1 MAVAAATFLLLTF
14 TGVQP
19 FTVSSSSCIHRAST
33 HLQDAVGGWG
43 IGQSREMV
51 EEEFARGNR
60 KAFDGYQ
67 LEEQGEFMR
76 KVKADKD
83 SMANGE
89 LDELMSV
96 AKIAGID
103 VKDPREN
110 EFSSDLFDDDENL
123 DLSV

>member
-1 MAVAAATFLLLTF
+1 
-14 TGVQP
+14 
-19 FTVSSSSCIHRAST
+19 
-33 HLQDAVGGWG
+33 
-43 IGQSREMV
+43 MV

-83 SMANGE
+83 SMASGE
-89 LDELMSV
+89 LDELLSV